1 MRLDKCVRNINGED
15 IPLYQYAYILYE
27 KVEEAQSAI
36 KKFDNSNKFGSK
48 PLSVEMWLSPEEI
61 KQERKQKDNREI
73 NSLVNAFMK

>member
-1 MRLDKCVRNINGED
+1 MRLDKCVRNYGGDEVT
-15 IPLYQYAYILYE
+15 LYQYAYILFE

-73 NSLVNAFMK
+73 HSLVNEFIK